1 MPKDYKLESLKKAE
15 EDAFRKKQD
24 AWQRY
29 ATARDRTNIAYKEL
43 QKAKAERN
51 AAYDE
56 MNREYE
62 RKERA
67 WELYRSVWG
76 EYSRIKSFN
85 GPRIDQLRAENEY
98 EHQAMQD
105 AFEQA
110 HSEYEFGDKSM
121 ASYYSEQGHAHKE
134 RRNDLGAEISQL
146 AQEIKS
152 ARAYAEQCAPSKPDS
167 SAFQSARERFMAAK
181 SYVESVQAEFNRL
194 KAERDAAKS
203 EFDSAQRKWA
213 EAKEASSSRL
223 TQIKDEQARERE
235 RTLDKAG
242 VSSYERRDAKIVR
255 KADGTTQ
262 VYHGGLGK
270 GDGFGHGHTALDQF
284 GNKTYDRGAFEA
296 HGHQNFAD
304 DKSKSSGAPITGGIR
319 RDGNRR
325 GKGRNIGGGA
335 VYATED
341 STESEHWTKLTVG
354 TIIRDDGTDHH
365 VWFRQG
371 IGECEGQT
379 LIRDYHDGETP
390 KDFHEGHNHYG
401 LSDREKYPNEPEY
414 IEDGSR
420 HKDDHY
426 YTGPNS

>member
-51 AAYDE
+51 AAHDE

-181 SYVESVQAEFNRL
+181 SYVESVQAEFNKL

-235 RTLDKAG
+235 RTLDKAS

-255 KADGTTQ
+255 KTDGTTQ

-270 GDGFGHGHTALDQF
+270 GDGFGHGHTALDHF

-304 DKSKSSGAPITGGIR
+304 DKSKSSGAPITGDIR

-325 GKGRNIGGGA
+325 GKGHRSDADDHDDSWTFIWEGKPAKGYPNRKDPAHFTDILYDGA
-335 VYATED
+335 NSNTRGDGHGHIIIED
-341 STESEHWTKLTVG
+341 SSGDVVFHRTP
-354 TIIRDDGTDHH
+354 
-365 VWFRQG
+365 
-371 IGECEGQT
+371 
-379 LIRDYHDGETP
+379 DGEGGVL
-390 KDFHEGHNHYG
+390 DEGRCPG
-401 LSDREKYPNEPEY
+401 INERKKP
-414 IEDGSR
+414 
-420 HKDDHY
+420 
-426 YTGPNS
+426 